1 MLSPMKKP
9 KNKRHNEDSGLAQT
23 SVWLNAAD
31 IQTLREIGKRSDVD
45 REWSWLA
52 RKAIRE
58 YIERDATRA
67 KSAATQDRPR
77 DVFDDLDEKP

>member
-1 MLSPMKKP
+1 MVKKS
-9 KNKRHNEDSGLAQT
+9 KQRRNEESGLAQT

-31 IQTLREIGKRSDVD
+31 VQTLREIGKRSEVD

-58 YIERDATRA
+58 YIERDQVIMQAASQVSKDA
-67 KSAATQDRPR
+67 KPEQG
-77 DVFDDLDEKP
+77 F